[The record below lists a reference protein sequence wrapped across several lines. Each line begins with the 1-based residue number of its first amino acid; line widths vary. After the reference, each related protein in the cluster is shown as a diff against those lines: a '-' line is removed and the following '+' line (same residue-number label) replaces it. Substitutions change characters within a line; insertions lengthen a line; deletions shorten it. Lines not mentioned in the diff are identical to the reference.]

1 MTLVNAT
8 LPYYVFFHD
17 HQLTLIALTNSGIE
31 RPSFPKFSLGF
42 GLKSHFLSPPPVLI
56 FYARL
61 ALELPA
67 GCVVVGPSNHVPSF
81 LPLMTSI
88 RGCRA
93 FLWPIYTR
101 PSGLWGGS
109 NSLGR
114 EVANTTVFCFLYFWV
129 TLRRNTDEIQH

>member
-31 RPSFPKFSLGF
+31 RPSFPRFSLGF

-109 NSLGR
+109 KLPRAGSSQYNSFLLSIFLGHVKTEYR
-114 EVANTTVFCFLYFWV
+114 
-129 TLRRNTDEIQH
+129 